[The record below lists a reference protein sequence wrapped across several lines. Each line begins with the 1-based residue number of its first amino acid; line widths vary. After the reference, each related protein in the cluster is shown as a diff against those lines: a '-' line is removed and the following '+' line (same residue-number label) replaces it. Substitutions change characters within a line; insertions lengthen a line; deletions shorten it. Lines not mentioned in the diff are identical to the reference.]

1 MNNKTTNQ
9 VAQDAK
15 TAPANVTDKTIS
27 YNAGNQE
34 IKLSKAIVRDY
45 LTKGDGNVTDKD
57 LVGFINICKYNQ
69 LNPFLNEAFLVKYGN
84 YPATM
89 VVSKEAL
96 MKRADSD
103 PNYDG
108 MRGGII
114 VQRGNEVLE
123 LEGTFYLA
131 TDKLV
136 GGWAEVYRKDRK
148 YPYVAK
154 ITMAEYNSGKSLWK
168 EKPSTMISKVAKVQ
182 ALREAFPNQLGALYS
197 QEEQGTQIEDAQFE
211 EVKDEIKQKTGKKVL
226 NSTVESS
233 SVKKATQQPS
243 NVEPSNKEEKHEEL
257 PNVFNA

>member
-1 MNNKTTNQ
+1 MQ
-9 VAQDAK
+9 AQPAK
-15 TAPANVTDKTIS
+15 LNDKVIT
-27 YNAGNQE
+27 YQAGNNE
-34 IKLSKAIVRDY
+34 IRLSKAIVRDY
-45 LTKGDGNVTDKD
+45 LTKGDGNVSDRD

-69 LNPFLNEAFLVKYGN
+69 LNPFLNEAYLVKYGN

-114 VQRGNEVLE
+114 VQRDGKVLE
-123 LEGTFYLA
+123 LEGTFYLP
-131 TDKLV
+131 TDKLI

-148 YPYVAK
+148 YPYVSK
-154 ITMAEYNSGKSLWK
+154 ITMQEYNSGKSLWK

-197 QEEQGTQIEDAQFE
+197 QEEQGTQIEDAQYE
-211 EVKDEIKQKTGKKVL
+211 EVEDEIKAKTGSKVL
-226 NSTVESS
+226 NANNHPKD
-233 SVKKATQQPS
+233 VKEAAAKPVKETKQKGDS
-243 NVEPSNKEEKHEEL
+243 ENVMPD
-257 PNVFNA
+257 VFNV